1 MKGTIVLS
9 HRETHRAKVLER
21 VAAGVLTLR
30 QASVLL
36 GVSYRQARR
45 LKKRYAAGGAA
56 ALAHRNRG
64 RPVEH
69 ALPEGDAERIV
80 ALHELTYGDFNDTH
94 FTEMLEERG
103 RRAPDRGGTR
113 G

>member
-69 ALPEGDAERIV
+69 ALPEGDAERVV
-80 ALHELTYGDFNDTH
+80 ALHELT
-94 FTEMLEERG
+94 
-103 RRAPDRGGTR
+103 
-113 G
+113 

>member
-1 MKGTIVLS
+1 MKGTIVLR

-36 GVSYRQARR
+36 GVSYCQARR
-45 LKKRYAAGGAA
+45 LKKRCAAGGAA

-80 ALHELTYGDFNDTH
+80 ALHELT
-94 FTEMLEERG
+94 
-103 RRAPDRGGTR
+103 
-113 G
+113 